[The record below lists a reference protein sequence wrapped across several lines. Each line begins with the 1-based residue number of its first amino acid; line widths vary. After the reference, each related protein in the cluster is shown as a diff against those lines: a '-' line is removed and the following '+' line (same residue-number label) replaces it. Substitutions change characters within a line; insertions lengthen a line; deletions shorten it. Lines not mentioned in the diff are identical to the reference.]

1 MASKARDLSNFIS
14 VATVDAS
21 EIASNAVTAD
31 KIADVAVTH
40 AKLHTDMNLSGKT
53 LTFATNQISGNAI
66 DGGVISN
73 FTSTGI
79 DDNSSATAVTILSD
93 GKVGIGDT
101 TPQALL
107 DVGGGYGYN
116 TTVATFA
123 HATDAYIEIENMT
136 SQNGAGI
143 ILTNAGTKKWT
154 IQKDTSAHSLHI
166 QDTSADVMTFLQGGN
181 VGIGISPEAAS
192 KLEINAG
199 ADGAVAISARSDG
212 GNGNNRRFNIL
223 PYADGGTYGGGI
235 KLQTRNSSNVFNTA
249 LTITSSGNVGI
260 GTDSPSRQLSL
271 YGSAPYIA
279 LQNSSTGIL
288 ASDGFQVQMAGLD
301 AYVHNYEAGKMILGS
316 GGHSNCLTIDTSGN
330 TAIGATGA
338 SGYKLAVSGV
348 AYIYGVNNN
357 TTGQLK
363 IVGTN
368 GGDAQVSMSTDG
380 NGRGFYV
387 DQSGANAMRFYTGYG
402 KGVAEREI
410 TFDNFGH
417 LLVGKTSTGA
427 TQTGIELHGSTNGGA
442 YSTISSGNTW
452 HVHNT
457 SAYTFY
463 VANNGGVKNF
473 SANNANLSDR
483 REKKNIELLESQW
496 DSLKQWSVKKFHY
509 NADDDSEN
517 KKYGVIA
524 QEVEI
529 HNPEVIG
536 DFKTSD
542 DTTRMAVKEE
552 QMMWLAIKALQ
563 EAMEKIEVL
572 EARLNAAGVL

>member
-1 MASKARDLSNFIS
+1 
-14 VATVDAS
+14 
-21 EIASNAVTAD
+21 
-31 KIADVAVTH
+31 
-40 AKLHTDMNLSGKT
+40 
-53 LTFATNQISGNAI
+53 
-66 DGGVISN
+66 
-73 FTSTGI
+73 
-79 DDNSSATAVTILSD
+79 
-93 GKVGIGDT
+93 
-101 TPQALL
+101 
-107 DVGGGYGYN
+107 
-116 TTVATFA
+116 
-123 HATDAYIEIENMT
+123 
-136 SQNGAGI
+136 
-143 ILTNAGTKKWT
+143 
-154 IQKDTSAHSLHI
+154 
-166 QDTSADVMTFLQGGN
+166 
-181 VGIGISPEAAS
+181 
-192 KLEINAG
+192 
-199 ADGAVAISARSDG
+199 
-212 GNGNNRRFNIL
+212 
-223 PYADGGTYGGGI
+223 
-235 KLQTRNSSNVFNTA
+235 
-249 LTITSSGNVGI
+249 
-260 GTDSPSRQLSL
+260 
-271 YGSAPYIA
+271 

-338 SGYKLAVSGV
+338 SGCKLAVSGV

-363 IVGTN
+363 ITGTN
-368 GGDAQVSMSTDG
+368 GGDAQVTMSTDG

-402 KGVAEREI
+402 KGVAQREI

>member
-53 LTFATNQISGNAI
+53 LTFATNQISGNSI

-73 FTSTGI
+73 FASTGI

-348 AYIYGVNNN
+348 AYIYGGNNN